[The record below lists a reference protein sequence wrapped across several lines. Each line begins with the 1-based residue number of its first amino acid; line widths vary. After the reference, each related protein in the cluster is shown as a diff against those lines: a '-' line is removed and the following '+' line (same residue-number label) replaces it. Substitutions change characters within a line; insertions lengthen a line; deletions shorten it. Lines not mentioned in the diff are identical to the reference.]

1 MHQIIRY
8 IQSILAFS
16 KIELKKM
23 KAYSGQLSSLLLT
36 LPIKAI
42 LTYLI
47 WANLSTY
54 NYSVD
59 LQWLVLYSIIVSFME
74 FITMPYCEI
83 AYNLMQDIHTGDLD
97 MYIVKPIHYL
107 WYRFIS
113 KLHIFFL
120 FVIVM
125 IPLKIVYKVNIFSFH
140 NISILYFYII
150 SVSYIYII
158 FAMVGILSF
167 KFENILTLRDNI
179 WNIIRLLAGSILPLS
194 YYPFNIEKILKFL
207 PFEYIYY
214 KPVIFTQNVALPTSF
229 DFVISGLWLILGI
242 FLLIVFWNGS
252 IRHYSSQGG

>member
-1 MHQIIRY
+1 M
-8 IQSILAFS
+8 
-16 KIELKKM
+16 M
-23 KAYSGQLSSLLLT
+23 LL
-36 LPIKAI
+36 
-42 LTYLI
+42 
-47 WANLSTY
+47 
-54 NYSVD
+54 
-59 LQWLVLYSIIVSFME
+59 E
-74 FITMPYCEI
+74 
-83 AYNLMQDIHTGDLD
+83 
-97 MYIVKPIHYL
+97 
-107 WYRFIS
+107 
-113 KLHIFFL
+113 
-120 FVIVM
+120 
-125 IPLKIVYKVNIFSFH
+125 IVYKVNIFSFH

-242 FLLIVFWNGS
+242 FHLKVVDDKKEMNYCYKKCGFLN
-252 IRHYSSQGG
+252 

>member
-8 IQSILAFS
+8 IQRMLAFS

-54 NYSVD
+54 NYSID
-59 LQWLVLYSIIVSFME
+59 LQWLVFYSIIVSFTE

-107 WYRFIS
+107 CYRFIS
-113 KLHIFFL
+113 KLHIFFI

-125 IPLKIVYKVNIFSFH
+125 MLLEVVYKVNIFSFH

-158 FAMVGILSF
+158 FAHIFKSF
-167 KFENILTLRDNI
+167 FKGKYT
-179 WNIIRLLAGSILPLS
+179 P
-194 YYPFNIEKILKFL
+194 
-207 PFEYIYY
+207 
-214 KPVIFTQNVALPTSF
+214 
-229 DFVISGLWLILGI
+229 
-242 FLLIVFWNGS
+242 
-252 IRHYSSQGG
+252 

>member
-8 IQSILAFS
+8 IQRILAFS

-54 NYSVD
+54 NYSID
-59 LQWLVLYSIIVSFME
+59 LQWLVFYSIIVSFTE

-107 WYRFIS
+107 CYRFIS

-125 IPLKIVYKVNIFSFH
+125 MLLEIVYKVNIF
-140 NISILYFYII
+140 

-229 DFVISGLWLILGI
+229 DFMISGLWLIIGV
-242 FLLIVFWNGS
+242 FLLMVIWNRS
-252 IRHYSSQGG
+252 IRNYSSQGG

>member
-59 LQWLVLYSIIVSFME
+59 LQWLVLYSIIVSFTE

-107 WYRFIS
+107 LYKFIS
-113 KLHIFFL
+113 KLH
-120 FVIVM
+120 
-125 IPLKIVYKVNIFSFH
+125 IFSFH

-242 FLLIVFWNGS
+242 FLLIVIWNRS

>member
-8 IQSILAFS
+8 IQRILAFA

-23 KAYSGQLSSLLLT
+23 KAYSGQL
-36 LPIKAI
+36 
-42 LTYLI
+42 YLI

-59 LQWLVLYSIIVSFME
+59 LQWLVLYSIIVSFTE

-107 WYRFIS
+107 CYRFIS

-125 IPLKIVYKVNIFSFH
+125 ILLEIVYKVNIFSFH

-158 FAMVGILSF
+158 FAIVVILSF

-229 DFVISGLWLILGI
+229 DFIISGLWLIIGVI
-242 FLLIVFWNGS
+242 LLMVFWNRS

>member
-1 MHQIIRY
+1 
-8 IQSILAFS
+8 
-16 KIELKKM
+16 
-23 KAYSGQLSSLLLT
+23 
-36 LPIKAI
+36 
-42 LTYLI
+42 
-47 WANLSTY
+47 
-54 NYSVD
+54 
-59 LQWLVLYSIIVSFME
+59 
-74 FITMPYCEI
+74 MPYCEI

-107 WYRFIS
+107 CYRFIS

-125 IPLKIVYKVNIFSFH
+125 MLLEIVYKVNIFSFH
-140 NISILYFYII
+140 N
-150 SVSYIYII
+150 IYII

-229 DFVISGLWLILGI
+229 DFAISGLWLILGI
-242 FLLIVFWNGS
+242 FLLIVIWNRS